1 MSHLKIGKYYGE
13 DMSKKTY
20 LFGDILEDGYKDITS
35 IEMIIS
41 SSDFSNK
48 DFLFTRD
55 FLIDYVNTLD
65 IKNITI
71 KEKHLLC
78 EYTVL
83 SYE

>member
-20 LFGDILEDGYKDITS
+20 LFGDVLEDGYKDITS

-48 DFLFTRD
+48 DYASSYVK
-55 FLIDYVNTLD
+55 DYF
-65 IKNITI
+65 IK
-71 KEKHLLC
+71 LLC
-78 EYTVL
+78 
-83 SYE
+83 